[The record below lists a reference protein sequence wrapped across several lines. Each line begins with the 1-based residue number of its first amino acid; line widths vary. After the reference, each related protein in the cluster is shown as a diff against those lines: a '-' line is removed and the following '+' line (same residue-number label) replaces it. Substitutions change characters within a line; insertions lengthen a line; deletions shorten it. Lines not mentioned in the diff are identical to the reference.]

1 MSKNKFDNFF
11 NDPSSVI
18 KDEKFKPT
26 FEQKIHGLMLLVSK
40 RPDWYC
46 DPAIRLILVN
56 IVADVNNDL
65 AAILERGEEPTCH
78 VFGGA
83 FMMLLNDMIRLT
95 REFACDEEKQMYAD
109 GELDSGEENEEED

>member
-46 DPAIRLILVN
+46 NPDIRLVLVN

-65 AAILERGEEPTCH
+65 QEIMERGEEPTCH

-83 FMMLLNDMIRLT
+83 FMMLLNDMVRLT
-95 REFACDEEKQMYAD
+95 QEFASDEEKQMYVD
-109 GELDSGEENEEED
+109 GELDGEEENEEED